1 MEEWPACKA
10 DFSSVAAENAIEEFK
25 KMRTLSRRPYFQL
38 MCGRNEEEGIS
49 EQTES
54 HKSAALSKSLQRF
67 CTNYEPDSFKV
78 TMTASD
84 RYLKVKG
91 YTISVIRDR

>member
-1 MEEWPACKA
+1 M
-10 DFSSVAAENAIEEFK
+10 
-25 KMRTLSRRPYFQL
+25 SRKPYFQL
-38 MCGRNEEEGIS
+38 MCGQNEEKRKEFPS
-49 EQTES
+49 KLES
-54 HKSAALSKSLQRF
+54 HESAALNEPLQCF
-67 CTNYEPDSFKV
+67 CANYEPDSFKV